1 MRRATLPSG
10 SACIGSEHVRFQ
22 AARALLS
29 DVIVTKDLPNNV
41 RRALKKVGDLINPD
55 HESRSGS
62 DLLNIPSPP
71 GISFPHCGGRIS
83 VHEVGINY
91 YLLIACLNQ
100 LSRMNNCP
108 AADLFSTGAPSAT
121 SWDYRRSAKT
131 VRRRQNRS
139 L

>member
-55 HESRSGS
+55 HESRS

-83 VHEVGINY
+83 VHEDEQLPSGGSIFDWSSVSNVMGLPQISEDCSK
-91 YLLIACLNQ
+91 ASKPKPVSCLQ
-100 LSRMNNCP
+100 IH
-108 AADLFSTGAPSAT
+108 
-121 SWDYRRSAKT
+121 
-131 VRRRQNRS
+131 
-139 L
+139 